1 MMASLQSALGT
12 PKEGGQLRRN
22 GPRKRSPSDDA
33 KFKVGSCDELVSRLE
48 TMNINV
54 DMSAKELAKLLTVNL
69 HSLTNDEMDKVADC
83 LCTSAVL
90 HGNAYCIVDLV
101 LSVIKNESFQ
111 DAISSRLTALMT
123 DYVFDTESKFDALPE
138 FLANLLVANY
148 PRPHHR
154 AIDSSNVILYT
165 ICSAVKG
172 WLMVLSGRKDDREGN
187 EAEDD
192 EEDEENPPGVAERCA
207 QALSDLCMCAQRR
220 LWIKWPELVDEIY
233 AGIKPAIIENPELS
247 SKSKV
252 ALMNVLIQMHSWSKA
267 GVTNKVS
274 VQTQTC

>member
-1 MMASLQSALGT
+1 MMASLQSALGA
-12 PKEGGQLRRN
+12 PNNGGQLRRN
-22 GPRKRSPSDDA
+22 GPRKRSPSDDS
-33 KFKVGSCDELVSRLE
+33 KFKVGSCDELVERLE

-54 DMSAKELAKLLTVNL
+54 DMSAKELSKLLTVNL
-69 HSLTNDEMDKVADC
+69 HSLTDEEMDKVADC

-90 HGNAYCIVDLV
+90 HGNAYCIVDLA

-111 DAISSRLTALMT
+111 YAMSSRLTALMT

-165 ICSAVKG
+165 ICSALKG
-172 WLMVLSGRKDDREGN
+172 WLMVLSARKEEPDDD
-187 EAEDD
+187 EAED
-192 EEDEENPPGVAERCA
+192 EEDDENPPEMAERCA

-233 AGIKPAIIENPELS
+233 ASIKPAIIENPQLS
-247 SKSKV
+247 SKSKS